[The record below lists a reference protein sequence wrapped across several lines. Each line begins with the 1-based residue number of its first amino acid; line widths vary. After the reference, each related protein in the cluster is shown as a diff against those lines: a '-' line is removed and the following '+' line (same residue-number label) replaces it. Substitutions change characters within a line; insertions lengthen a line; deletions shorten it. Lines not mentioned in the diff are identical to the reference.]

1 MTKERH
7 YAFALQQAVTVKNGP
22 KGVVIDRAEE
32 PDRSTT
38 VDVTSRNAAQLK
50 AKPGERVQVM
60 VPINAYRVEFIG
72 DNGRT
77 ASDWWHE
84 DMLVKA

>member
-7 YAFALQQAVTVKNGP
+7 YAFALQQAVIIRSGL
-22 KGVVIDRAEE
+22 KGTVIDRAEE
-32 PDRSTT
+32 PDRPTT
-38 VDVTSRNAAQLK
+38 VDVTSKNASQLK
-50 AKPGERVQVM
+50 AKPGSRVQVM
-60 VPINAYRVEFIG
+60 VPVNAYRVEFIG